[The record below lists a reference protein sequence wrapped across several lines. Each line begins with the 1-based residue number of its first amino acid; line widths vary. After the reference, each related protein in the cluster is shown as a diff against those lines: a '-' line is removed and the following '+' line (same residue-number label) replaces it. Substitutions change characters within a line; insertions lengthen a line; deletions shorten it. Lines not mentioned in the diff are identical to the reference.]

1 LNHQTAA
8 PTAIPTTSMTTT
20 TPTMMPLLPPPLLPA
35 GGDGVGGAGG
45 AGGAGGGGGGGAAVT
60 VGEAAA
66 ISLADIATTV
76 SVVPRSVMAVLIP
89 MTMADVSV
97 VNVVAAL

>member
-35 GGDGVGGAGG
+35 GGDGVGG

>member
-45 AGGAGGGGGGGAAVT
+45 AGGGGGGGAAVT

-66 ISLADIATTV
+66 ISLADIAKTV

>member
-45 AGGAGGGGGGGAAVT
+45 AGGGGGGGAAVT

-89 MTMADVSV
+89 VTMADVSV